1 MKNKKWKMGKKEKL
15 QQLNDILRFLCE
27 QFFCYLC
34 FEKQC
39 TRKGGGGEQCRE
51 GGEANATHKCVESEK
66 NIGNVASHIDID
78 IHVHLD
84 VERELKNRIEI
95 EIENIRDVY
104 RQRQRQ

>member
-1 MKNKKWKMGKKEKL
+1 MENGKERKTATIKWHFTISMRA
-15 QQLNDILRFLCE
+15 ILLLFMFWKAVHE
-27 QFFCYLC
+27 
-34 FEKQC
+34 
-39 TRKGGGGEQCRE
+39 GGGGEQCRE
-51 GGEANATHKCVESEK
+51 GGEANATQKCVESEK

-78 IHVHLD
+78 IHVHVQID

>member
-1 MKNKKWKMGKKEKL
+1 M
-15 QQLNDILRFLCE
+15 Q
-27 QFFCYLC
+27 
-34 FEKQC
+34 
-39 TRKGGGGEQCRE
+39 GGRE
-51 GGEANATHKCVESEK
+51 VGEANATHKCVESEK

-78 IHVHLD
+78 IHVHVHLD

>member
-39 TRKGGGGEQCRE
+39 TRGGRE

-78 IHVHLD
+78 IHVHVHVHLD

-104 RQRQRQ
+104 RQRQ

>member
-1 MKNKKWKMGKKEKL
+1 MGKKEKL

-39 TRKGGGGEQCRE
+39 TRGGRE

-78 IHVHLD
+78 IHVHVHVHLD

-104 RQRQRQ
+104 RQRQ

>member
-39 TRKGGGGEQCRE
+39 RRGVVQGGGA
-51 GGEANATHKCVESEK
+51 GEANATHKCVESEK
-66 NIGNVASHIDID
+66 NIGNVASHIDIHV
-78 IHVHLD
+78 HVHLD
-84 VERELKNRIEI
+84 VE
-95 EIENIRDVY
+95 
-104 RQRQRQ
+104 

>member
-1 MKNKKWKMGKKEKL
+1 M
-15 QQLNDILRFLCE
+15 Q
-27 QFFCYLC
+27 
-34 FEKQC
+34 
-39 TRKGGGGEQCRE
+39 GGGA
-51 GGEANATHKCVESEK
+51 GEANATHKCVESEK

-104 RQRQRQ
+104 RQRQ

>member
-1 MKNKKWKMGKKEKL
+1 MGKKEKL

-39 TRKGGGGEQCRE
+39 TRGGGD
-51 GGEANATHKCVESEK
+51 ANATHKCVESEK

-78 IHVHLD
+78 IHVHVHLD

-104 RQRQRQ
+104 RQRQWQRQ